1 MMCAALPIILF
12 KNILTMKKIAM
23 ALASALMMLS
33 CTSDEPQNEQQT
45 GWESKT
51 ITFTFGDV
59 LTQHAMT
66 RADVAEL
73 DLTDLWMFDYVGEEL
88 QKTAHQSNTDEDFGV
103 ISASMGYGDH
113 SLYFVASRGTTPTS
127 DTDAQTITWVKPS
140 DTFWATATVTV
151 SPSSESSQA
160 VSLSRVATRLRI
172 NVNDEVPTE
181 AAKFVITPA
190 QWYYGIDYTTGSGIA
205 PSANQP
211 REVNIPSSY
220 IGTSGQLAIAI
231 FGFVPSVD
239 WQTNI
244 TASLKASDEST
255 LGQVT
260 LEDVSLRKNITTAY
274 SGGIL
279 GTSKSF
285 TLSANDVW
293 GDEDIHTW

>member
-1 MMCAALPIILF
+1 
-12 KNILTMKKIAM
+12 MKKFQMGLAAAM
-23 ALASALMMLS
+23 MLSMLS
-33 CTSDEPQNEQQT
+33 CTGEEPQAEKPNGMEK
-45 GWESKT
+45 KT
-51 ITFTFGDV
+51 ITFTFGD
-59 LTQHAMT
+59 TFQMKAMT
-66 RADVAEL
+66 RADVTEL
-73 DLTDLWMFDYVGEEL
+73 DLTDLWMFDYVGGEL
-88 QKTAHQSNTDEDFGV
+88 QQTVHQSNTDEGFGV
-103 ISASMGYGDH
+103 LSASMDYGEH
-113 SLYFVASRGTTPTS
+113 TIYFVASRGTTPTT
-127 DTDAQTITWVKPS
+127 DTDAQTIAWVKPS

-151 SPSSESSQA
+151 SPSSASSQA

-172 NVNDEVPTE
+172 TVNDEVPAG

-190 QWYYGIDYTTGSGIA
+190 QWYYGINYTDGNGIA
-205 PSANQP
+205 PAANQP

-231 FGFVPSVD
+231 FGFVPSAD

-244 TASLKASDEST
+244 TAALKASDESA

-260 LEDVSLRKNITTAY
+260 LEDVPLKRNITTSY

-285 TLSANDVW
+285 TISADDTW

>member
-1 MMCAALPIILF
+1 MCSPPLNILF
-12 KNILTMKKIAM
+12 KNILTMKKKMM

-33 CTSDEPQNEQQT
+33 CTSDEPQNEQPT

-66 RADVAEL
+66 RADITSL
-73 DLTDLWMFDYVGEEL
+73 DLTDLWMFDYIGEEL
-88 QKTAHQSNTDEDFGV
+88 QQTVHQSNTDQGFGV
-103 ISASMGYGDH
+103 LSASMGYGEH
-113 SLYFVASRGTTPTS
+113 TLYFVASRGTTPTS

-172 NVNDEVPTE
+172 TVNDEVPAQ

-190 QWYYGIDYTTGSGIA
+190 QWYYGIDYTTGNGIA

-231 FGFVPSVD
+231 FGFVPSAD
-239 WQTNI
+239 WQTDI
-244 TASLKASDEST
+244 TAALKAFDEST

-279 GTSKSF
+279 GTAKSF
-285 TLSANDVW
+285 TLSADDAW
-293 GDEDIHTW
+293 GDEDVHTW

>member
-1 MMCAALPIILF
+1 MKKLSIGLAAAL
-12 KNILTMKKIAM
+12 
-23 ALASALMMLS
+23 MLSMIS
-33 CTSDEPQNEQQT
+33 CTSDEPQNEKPT

-59 LTQHAMT
+59 ITQHAMT
-66 RADVAEL
+66 RADVASL
-73 DLTDLWMFDYVGEEL
+73 DLTDLWMFDYVGDEL
-88 QKTAHQSNTDEDFGV
+88 QQTVHQSSTDDGFGS

-113 SLYFVASRGTTPTS
+113 TLYFVASRGTTPTS

-172 NVNDEVPTE
+172 TVNDEVPAQ

-205 PSANQP
+205 PSVNQP

-231 FGFVPSVD
+231 FGFVPSAD
-239 WQTNI
+239 WHTDI
-244 TASLKASDEST
+244 TAALKASDEST
-255 LGQVT
+255 LGLVT
-260 LEDVSLRKNITTAY
+260 LEDVEMKRNITTAY

-279 GTSKSF
+279 GTAKSF
-285 TLSANDVW
+285 TLSADDAW
-293 GDEDIHTW
+293 GDEDVHTW

>member
-1 MMCAALPIILF
+1 
-12 KNILTMKKIAM
+12 MKKLSIGLAAAM
-23 ALASALMMLS
+23 MLSMLS
-33 CTSDEPQNEQQT
+33 CTSDEQQT
-45 GWESKT
+45 AKPVSVELKT
-51 ITFTFGDV
+51 ITFTFGDMF
-59 LTQHAMT
+59 TQHAMT
-66 RADVAEL
+66 RADVASL
-73 DLTDLWMFDYVGEEL
+73 DLTDLWMFDYVGDEL
-88 QKTAHQSNTDEDFGV
+88 QQTVHQSSTDDGFGS

-113 SLYFVASRGTTPTS
+113 TLYFVASRGTTPTS

-172 NVNDEVPTE
+172 TVNDEVPAQ

-190 QWYYGIDYTTGSGIA
+190 QWYYGIDYTTGNGIA

-231 FGFVPSVD
+231 FGFVPSAD
-239 WQTNI
+239 WQTDI
-244 TASLKASDEST
+244 TAALKAFDEST

-279 GTSKSF
+279 GTSRTF
-285 TLSANDVW
+285 TLTADDTW
-293 GDEDIHTW
+293 GDEDVHTW

>member
-1 MMCAALPIILF
+1 MKKFQMGLAAALML
-12 KNILTMKKIAM
+12 IAI
-23 ALASALMMLS
+23 A
-33 CTSDEPQNEQQT
+33 CTSEEPQAEKPS
-45 GWESKT
+45 GWEQKT
-51 ITFTFGDV
+51 ITFTFGD
-59 LTQHAMT
+59 TFQQRAMT
-66 RADVAEL
+66 RADITSL
-73 DLTDLWMFDYVGEEL
+73 DLTDLWMIDYVGSEL
-88 QKTAHQSNTDEDFGV
+88 QQTVHQSSTDDGFGS

-113 SLYFVASRGTTPTS
+113 TLYFVASRGTTPTS

-172 NVNDEVPTE
+172 TVNDEVPAQ

-190 QWYYGIDYTTGSGIA
+190 QWYYGIDYTTGNGIA

-231 FGFVPSVD
+231 FGFVPSAD
-239 WQTNI
+239 WHTDI
-244 TASLKASDEST
+244 TAALKASDEST
-255 LGQVT
+255 LGLVT
-260 LEDVSLRKNITTAY
+260 LEDVEMKRNITTAY

-279 GTSKSF
+279 GTAKSF
-285 TLSANDVW
+285 TLSADDAW
-293 GDEDIHTW
+293 GDEDVHTW

>member
-1 MMCAALPIILF
+1 
-12 KNILTMKKIAM
+12 MKKKMM

-33 CTSDEPQNEQQT
+33 CTSDEPQNEQPT

-66 RADVAEL
+66 RADITSL
-73 DLTDLWMFDYVGEEL
+73 DLTDLWMFDYIGEEL
-88 QKTAHQSNTDEDFGV
+88 QQTVHQSNTDQGFGV
-103 ISASMGYGDH
+103 LSASMGYGEH
-113 SLYFVASRGTTPTS
+113 TLYFVASRGTTPTT
-127 DTDAQTITWVKPS
+127 DTDARTITWVKPS
-140 DTFWATATVTV
+140 DTFWATASITV

-172 NVNDEVPTE
+172 TVNDEVPAQ

-190 QWYYGIDYTTGSGIA
+190 QWYYGIDYTTGNGIA

-231 FGFVPSVD
+231 FGFVPSAD
-239 WQTNI
+239 WQTDI
-244 TASLKASDEST
+244 TAALKAFDEST

-279 GTSKSF
+279 GTAKSF
-285 TLSANDVW
+285 TLSADDAW
-293 GDEDIHTW
+293 GDEDVHTW

>member
-1 MMCAALPIILF
+1 
-12 KNILTMKKIAM
+12 M
-23 ALASALMMLS
+23 ALASALMMLTA
-33 CTSDEPQNEQQT
+33 CTGEEPQAEKPVSM
-45 GWESKT
+45 ESKT

-59 LTQHAMT
+59 ITQHAMT
-66 RADVAEL
+66 RADVTDL
-73 DLTDLWMFDYVGEEL
+73 DLTDLWMFDYVGGEL
-88 QKTAHQSNTDEDFGV
+88 QQTVHQSNTDEDFGT

-113 SLYFVASRGTTPTS
+113 TLYFVASRGTTPTA

-151 SPSSESSQA
+151 SPSSASSQA
-160 VSLSRVATRLRI
+160 VTLSRVATRLRI
-172 NVNDEVPTE
+172 TVNDEVPAE
-181 AAKFVITPA
+181 AVKFVITPA
-190 QWYYGIDYTTGSGIA
+190 QWYYGINYTDGSGIA
-205 PSANQP
+205 PSSNQP

-231 FGFVPSVD
+231 FGFVPSAD
-239 WQTNI
+239 WNTDI
-244 TASLKASDEST
+244 TATLKASDDST

-279 GTSKSF
+279 GTAKAF
-285 TLSANDVW
+285 ALTADDTW

>member
-1 MMCAALPIILF
+1 
-12 KNILTMKKIAM
+12 MKKKMM

-33 CTSDEPQNEQQT
+33 CTSDEPQNEQPT

-66 RADVAEL
+66 RADITSL
-73 DLTDLWMFDYVGEEL
+73 DLTDLWMFDYIGEEL
-88 QKTAHQSNTDEDFGV
+88 QQTVHQSNTDQGFGV
-103 ISASMGYGDH
+103 LSASMGYGEH
-113 SLYFVASRGTTPTS
+113 TLYFVASRGTTPTT
-127 DTDAQTITWVKPS
+127 DTDARTITWVKPS
-140 DTFWATATVTV
+140 DTFWATASITV
-151 SPSSESSQA
+151 SPSSASSQA
-160 VSLSRVATRLRI
+160 VTLGRVATRLRI
-172 NVNDEVPTE
+172 SVNDEVPDG
-181 AAKFVITPA
+181 AAKFVITPS

-239 WQTNI
+239 WQTSI

-279 GTSKSF
+279 GTSKAF
-285 TLSANDVW
+285 TLTADDTW

>member
-1 MMCAALPIILF
+1 
-12 KNILTMKKIAM
+12 MKKLSIGLAAAM
-23 ALASALMMLS
+23 MLSMLS
-33 CTSDEPQNEQQT
+33 CTSDEQQT
-45 GWESKT
+45 AKPVSVELKT
-51 ITFTFGDV
+51 ITFTFGDMF
-59 LTQHAMT
+59 TQHAMT
-66 RADVAEL
+66 RADVASL
-73 DLTDLWMFDYVGEEL
+73 DLTDLWMFDYVGDEL
-88 QKTAHQSNTDEDFGV
+88 QQTVHQSSTDDGFGS

-113 SLYFVASRGTTPTS
+113 TLYFVASRGTTPTS

-172 NVNDEVPTE
+172 TVNDEVPAQ

-190 QWYYGIDYTTGSGIA
+190 QWYYGIDYTTGNGIA

-231 FGFVPSVD
+231 FGFVPSAD
-239 WQTNI
+239 WQTDI
-244 TASLKASDEST
+244 TAALKASDEST
-255 LGQVT
+255 LGLVT
-260 LEDVSLRKNITTAY
+260 LEDVEMKRNITTAY

-279 GTSKSF
+279 GTAKSF
-285 TLSANDVW
+285 TLSADDAW
-293 GDEDIHTW
+293 GDEDVHTW

>member
-1 MMCAALPIILF
+1 MCRPPLNILF

-23 ALASALMMLS
+23 ALASAFMMLS

-88 QKTAHQSNTDEDFGV
+88 QQTVHQSNTDEDFGA
-103 ISASMGYGDH
+103 ISASMGYGEH
-113 SLYFVASRGTTPTS
+113 TLYFVASRGTTPTTN
-127 DTDAQTITWVKPS
+127 TDAKTITWAKPS

-151 SPSSESSQA
+151 SPLSASSQS

-172 NVNDEVPTE
+172 TVNDEVP
-181 AAKFVITPA
+181 AGAVKFVITPA
-190 QWYYGIDYTTGSGIA
+190 QWYYGINFTTGDGLA
-205 PSANQP
+205 PATNQP

-231 FGFVPSVD
+231 FGFVPSND

-260 LEDVSLRKNITTAY
+260 LEDVSLHKNITTAY

-285 TLSANDVW
+285 TLTADDVW
-293 GDEDIHTW
+293 GTEDIHTW

>member
-1 MMCAALPIILF
+1 MKKFQLSLAAAL
-12 KNILTMKKIAM
+12 
-23 ALASALMMLS
+23 MLS
-33 CTSDEPQNEQQT
+33 MSACTSEEPKAEMPA
-45 GWESKT
+45 GMEEKT

-66 RADVAEL
+66 RADITSL
-73 DLTDLWMFDYVGEEL
+73 DLTDLWMFDYVGDEL
-88 QKTAHQSNTDEDFGV
+88 QQTIHQSNMDQGFGA
-103 ISASMGYGDH
+103 ISASMGYGEH
-113 SLYFVASRGTTPTS
+113 TIYFVASRGTTPTT
-127 DTDAQTITWVKPS
+127 DTNARTITWVKPS
-140 DTFWATATVTV
+140 DTFWATATVNV
-151 SPSSESSQA
+151 SPYSASSQA

-172 NVNDEVPTE
+172 TVNDEVPAE

-231 FGFVPSVD
+231 FGFVPSAD
-239 WQTNI
+239 WQTDI
-244 TASLKASDEST
+244 TAALKASDEST

-260 LEDVSLRKNITTAY
+260 LEDVPLRKNITTAY

-279 GTSKSF
+279 GTAKSF
-285 TLSANDVW
+285 TLSADDSW

>member
-1 MMCAALPIILF
+1 MPPSLKYLLF
-12 KNILTMKKIAM
+12 KNILTMKKIAT

-66 RADVAEL
+66 RADITSL
-73 DLTDLWMFDYVGEEL
+73 DLTDLWMFDYVGDEL
-88 QKTAHQSNTDEDFGV
+88 QQNIHQPNSDEGFGV
-103 ISASMGYGDH
+103 LSASMGYGEH
-113 SLYFVASRGTTPTS
+113 TLYFVASRGTTPTS

-140 DTFWATATVTV
+140 DTFWAIATVTV
-151 SPSSESSQA
+151 SPSSASSQA

-172 NVNDEVPTE
+172 TVNDEVPAE

-190 QWYYGIDYTTGSGIA
+190 QWYYGINYTTGSGIA
-205 PSANQP
+205 LSANQP

-220 IGTSGQLAIAI
+220 IGTTGQLAISI
-231 FGFVPSVD
+231 FGFVPSAD
-239 WQTNI
+239 WHTDI
-244 TASLKASDEST
+244 TAALRASDESV

-260 LEDVSLRKNITTAY
+260 LEDVTLNKNITTSY

-279 GTSKSF
+279 GTSKAF
-285 TLSANDVW
+285 ALSADDAWGEEDV
-293 GDEDIHTW
+293 HTW

>member
-1 MMCAALPIILF
+1 MCAALPIILF

-66 RADVAEL
+66 RADITSL
-73 DLTDLWMFDYVGEEL
+73 DLTDLWMFDYVGDEL
-88 QKTAHQSNTDEDFGV
+88 QQTVHQSSTDDGFGS

-113 SLYFVASRGTTPTS
+113 TLYFVASRGTTPTTS
-127 DTDAQTITWVKPS
+127 TDAQTITWVKPS

-151 SPSSESSQA
+151 SPSSASSQS

-172 NVNDEVPTE
+172 TVNDEVPTG

-190 QWYYGIDYTTGSGIA
+190 QWYYGINYTTGDGVA
-205 PSANQP
+205 PVTNQP

-220 IGTSGQLAIAI
+220 IGTTGQLAISI
-231 FGFVPSVD
+231 FGFVPSAD
-239 WQTNI
+239 WHTDI
-244 TASLKASDEST
+244 TATLTASDESV

-260 LEDVSLRKNITTAY
+260 LEDVTLNKNITTSY

-279 GTSKSF
+279 GTAKAF
-285 TLSANDVW
+285 TLTADDAW
-293 GDEDIHTW
+293 DDEDVHTW